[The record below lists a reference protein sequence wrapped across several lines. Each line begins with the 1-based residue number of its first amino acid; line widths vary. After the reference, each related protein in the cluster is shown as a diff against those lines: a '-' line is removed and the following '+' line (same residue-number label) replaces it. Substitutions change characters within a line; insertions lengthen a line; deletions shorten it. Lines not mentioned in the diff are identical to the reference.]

1 MYRYDYYYG
10 MPETSTVS
18 YRLTYTTQDGRAQE
32 VTGASQL
39 TLENFP
45 DNGDRPGDSHT
56 PSPCQAGGGKDTGGD
71 SFHSVSGGGEGLYGD
86 LVCGRCAGCCSAGFA
101 GYGYPEAV
109 SQIQIY

>member
-1 MYRYDYYYG
+1 MWTERGGFWPLTLGSGPATLVYRYDYYYG

-45 DNGDRPGDSHT
+45 DNGIARAT
-56 PSPCQAGGGKDTGGD
+56 ATLQALPSWRRER
-71 SFHSVSGGGEGLYGD
+71 HW
-86 LVCGRCAGCCSAGFA
+86 R
-101 GYGYPEAV
+101 
-109 SQIQIY
+109 